1 MSDTPTQAPP
11 TGVPLAALLAGAGAP
26 RPAKLLLGPLTGPAR
41 LPVADD
47 DAGAPGR
54 GLAVL
59 FWRGGVHV
67 LAYDRADG
75 GCPQC
80 LCWFLTRQATP
91 RPTAPYGEPAPD
103 AAARPAAPRS
113 EPAPDPAPASRSAAR
128 AEALWH
134 GLGPALQGVV
144 VRLAAR
150 LLRDGH
156 PAGALATVDRASGAV
171 QSGQVPPRAGCPGCL
186 PSAATTEVVFGAVPE
201 LLVKAEGTL
210 RSRRPLPPT
219 LVSDYVAPHA
229 LFREPLVDLDGPVPA
244 AQVGLP
250 LGNGD
255 LEPGIGRSP
264 SFTASRR
271 TAVLEGLERYTGF
284 HFRPTEGIVEAS
296 LADLGARAVDPRTL
310 GYHAEESYARDDFPF
325 APLGEDEVVRWVPV
339 TPLGDGPARHLPEPA
354 LTWVRPPG
362 ARKPFFYDTSN
373 GFALGQS
380 PEEAT
385 LHGIL
390 EIVERDAFLLT
401 WYRRL
406 LLPELRLGPADR
418 ELRDLLERVEIV
430 TGFRVRLF
438 WAALDT
444 GIPVVLAL
452 AQRASASGPCTFVS
466 TGAGLHPRAAA
477 ESAVFEVAAILSA
490 VVHSFDENRERALRL
505 AEDFRLVRTMADHSL
520 LGALPTS
527 RQWFDFLDTPDRPE
541 LSLAEA
547 TAASPVA
554 ATLDGDLDE
563 VRARIEAVGAHVY
576 VADVTT
582 PELRWRGLECTRTFV
597 PGFLPMTFG
606 HDTRR
611 LVGLPR
617 LDDARLPYVSLLPPG
632 RTPADLPPHPFP

>member
-1 MSDTPTQAPP
+1 
-11 TGVPLAALLAGAGAP
+11 VALLLRED
-26 RPAKLLLGPLTGPAR
+26 RPAGT
-41 LPVADD
+41 
-47 DAGAPGR
+47 
-54 GLAVL
+54 
-59 FWRGGVHV
+59 
-67 LAYDRADG
+67 
-75 GCPQC
+75 
-80 LCWFLTRQATP
+80 
-91 RPTAPYGEPAPD
+91 
-103 AAARPAAPRS
+103 
-113 EPAPDPAPASRSAAR
+113 
-128 AEALWH
+128 
-134 GLGPALQGVV
+134 
-144 VRLAAR
+144 
-150 LLRDGH
+150 
-156 PAGALATVDRASGAV
+156 LATLDRASGAV
-171 QSGQVPPRAGCPGCL
+171 QPGRIPPRAGCPGCR
-186 PSAATTEVVFGAVPE
+186 PPASTTAVAFDTPPE
-201 LLVKAEGTL
+201 SLVKAEGTL
-210 RSRRPLPPT
+210 RGRRPLPPT
-219 LVSDYVAPHA
+219 LVSDYVGPHA

-250 LGNGD
+250 LGDGG

-264 SFTASRR
+264 SVAASRR

-284 HFRPTEGIVEAS
+284 HYRPREGIVEAS

-310 GYHAEESYARDDFPF
+310 GYHADDQYARPDFPF
-325 APLGEDEVVRWVPV
+325 APLGESEVVRWVPI
-339 TPLGDGPARHLPEPA
+339 TPLGDGPARHLPVPG
-354 LTWVRPPG
+354 LSWVRPPG

-406 LLPELRLGPADR
+406 VLPELTLGPADR
-418 ELRDLLERVEIV
+418 GIRDLVERVEIV

-452 AQRASASGPCTFVS
+452 AQRESASGPCTFVS
-466 TGAGLHPRAAA
+466 TGAGLHPHRAA

-490 VVHSFDENRERALRL
+490 VTHSFRDNLGRAVRL
-505 AEDFRLVRTMADHSL
+505 AEDFRRVRTMSDHSL

-527 RQWFDFLDTPDRPE
+527 RKWFDFLSAPDRPE
-541 LSLAEA
+541 LSLADA
-547 TAASPVA
+547 SAASPVF
-554 ATLDGDLDE
+554 ATLGEDLDH
-563 VRARIEAVGAHVY
+563 VRRRIEAVGAHVY